1 MDRARREFG
10 RQARHRHELD
20 VSGVDEVSLGPAVL
34 AGCRTAGSLLCVEPE
49 WAGLPA
55 GEMPSGTVLSGS
67 GPDVAV
73 MPLAGPAILVTA
85 LAGDALTL
93 RQRLRRPASAQAPLA
108 ASD

>member
-1 MDRARREFG
+1 M
-10 RQARHRHELD
+10 
-20 VSGVDEVSLGPAVL
+20 DEVSLGPAVL
-34 AGCRTAGSLLCVEPE
+34 AGCRRAGPLLCVEPQ

-67 GPDVAV
+67 GPGVAV

-85 LAGDALTL
+85 LAADALTL